1 MTYAEALV
9 LRPKLEA
16 AIAAGQLSVSSAS
29 ADNARSLTYKSNA
42 DIRLALNQVNRDI
55 LNYQRD
61 NAGQTNP
68 GVKTPAWNT

>member
-16 AIAAGQLSVSSAS
+16 AIAAGQLSVSH
-29 ADNARSLTYKSNA
+29 NARSLTYKSNA